1 MRHNTR
7 TRHPAF
13 SLSGRFV
20 VFTSARRGF
29 ARAYEVEIQED
40 KT

>member
-1 MRHNTR
+1 MRSSIP
-7 TRHPAF
+7 TRHLAF
-13 SLSGRFV
+13 SRDGRFV
-20 VFTSARRGF
+20 VFTSDRSGF